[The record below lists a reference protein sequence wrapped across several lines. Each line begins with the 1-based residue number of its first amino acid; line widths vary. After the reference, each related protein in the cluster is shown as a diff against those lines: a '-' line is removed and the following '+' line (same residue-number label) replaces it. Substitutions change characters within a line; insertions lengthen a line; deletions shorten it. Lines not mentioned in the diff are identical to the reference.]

1 MYYSLFNFL
10 NILYKISSYAHNSN
24 IMKKLG
30 GKMKATGV
38 VRRIDDLG
46 RIVIPKEI
54 RKQLMLKEGESVS
67 FAVEHN
73 HIVLTKFSILHKL
86 SPTIQIL
93 LERLY
98 SKYHNTFLL
107 CDKRC
112 IVVCSSDGLAKYQRR
127 DLTKD
132 FLLLLDQKEQHIETT
147 MEFYGKQEQVTIY
160 PLLCEQEIQGALIML
175 SHQTPYYLMDQTLL
189 DFVKDI
195 IEEEIESCV

>member
-1 MYYSLFNFL
+1 
-10 NILYKISSYAHNSN
+10 
-24 IMKKLG
+24 MKT
-30 GKMKATGV
+30 TGM

-73 HIVLTKFSILHKL
+73 HIILTKFSMLYKL

-127 DLTKD
+127 ELSKD
-132 FLLLLDQKEQHIETT
+132 FLLQLQK
-147 MEFYGKQEQVTIY
+147 KNN
-160 PLLCEQEIQGALIML
+160 
-175 SHQTPYYLMDQTLL
+175 
-189 DFVKDI
+189 K
-195 IEEEIESCV
+195 

>member
-1 MYYSLFNFL
+1 
-10 NILYKISSYAHNSN
+10 
-24 IMKKLG
+24 MKT
-30 GKMKATGV
+30 TGM

-73 HIVLTKFSILHKL
+73 HIILTKFSMLYKL

-127 DLTKD
+127 ELSKD
-132 FLLLLDQKEQHIETT
+132 FLLLLQKKEQQIEIT
-147 MEFYGKQEQVTIY
+147 MEFYGKEEKVTIFPLLYEQVV
-160 PLLCEQEIQGALIML
+160 QGALVML

-189 DFVKDI
+189 EFVRDI
-195 IEEEIESCV
+195 IEEELESCV

>member
-1 MYYSLFNFL
+1 
-10 NILYKISSYAHNSN
+10 
-24 IMKKLG
+24 MKT
-30 GKMKATGV
+30 TGM

-195 IEEEIESCV
+195 IEEEIESVSYTHLLLEVALDFLVSKVFLVKI

>member
-1 MYYSLFNFL
+1 
-10 NILYKISSYAHNSN
+10 
-24 IMKKLG
+24 MKT
-30 GKMKATGV
+30 TGM

-147 MEFYGKQEQVTIY
+147 VEFYGKQEQVTIY